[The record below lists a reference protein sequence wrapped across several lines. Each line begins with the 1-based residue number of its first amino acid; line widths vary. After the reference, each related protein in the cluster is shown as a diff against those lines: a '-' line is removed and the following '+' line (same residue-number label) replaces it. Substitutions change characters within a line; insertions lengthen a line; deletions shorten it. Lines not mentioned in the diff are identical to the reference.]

1 MASQAE
7 LDNHLHT
14 GAYLS
19 ETLPLG
25 AHPLC
30 IEKKKSLSSVM
41 MAEVSGERRHSSQLT
56 PTAGHGGEVTLDIPG
71 TDELPSDCSLM
82 LQSQSTTH
90 GAEEPLTETSQPPTH
105 EK

>member
-1 MASQAE
+1 
-7 LDNHLHT
+7 
-14 GAYLS
+14 
-19 ETLPLG
+19 
-25 AHPLC
+25 
-30 IEKKKSLSSVM
+30 M

-56 PTAGHGGEVTLDIPG
+56 PAAGHGSAVTLDIPG

-90 GAEEPLTETSQPPTH
+90 GAEEPLTEPSQPPTH